1 MGASSQ
7 ISDNTHFHQHVSILC
22 RKAGV
27 RLRILQRLSSYIDEH
42 SRMTI
47 FRSFVLSNYC
57 SLVWN
62 FCEAAHTS
70 KMERIQYRAL
80 KCIYYDVSTSYE
92 ELLAC
97 ANLPTLELH
106 RKREI
111 LVEVFKS
118 VNNISPYF
126 MWDLFKVKYVDYNL
140 QNNRN
145 VCLNHCQTKKYGL
158 DFLNH
163 GAQANYRTCYQMKW
177 MNIKLGNY
185 KASIRNGMNRCGVCV
200 Q

>member
-1 MGASSQ
+1 MLLFSDGASSQ
-7 ISDNTHFHQHVSILC
+7 ISANTHFHQHVSILC
-22 RKAGV
+22 RKAGAQ
-27 RLRILQRLSSYIDEH
+27 LRILQRLSSYIDEH

-62 FCEAAHTS
+62 LCEATHTS
-70 KMERIQYRAL
+70 KMERIPYRAL
-80 KCIYYDVSTSYE
+80 KCIYNVVNTSYE
-92 ELLAC
+92 ELLARV
-97 ANLPTLELH
+97 NLLTLELH

-126 MWDLFKVKYVDYNL
+126 MWDLFKVKDVNYNL

-145 VCLNHCQTKKYGL
+145 MCINHCQTYMGWTFYTMEPKPTMELATK
-158 DFLNH
+158 
-163 GAQANYRTCYQMKW
+163 
-177 MNIKLGNY
+177 
-185 KASIRNGMNRCGVCV
+185 
-200 Q
+200 

>member
-7 ISDNTHFHQHVSILC
+7 ISANTHFHKHVNILW
-22 RKAGV
+22 RKAGA

-42 SRMTI
+42 YRMTI
-47 FRSFVLSNYC
+47 FRSFVLINYC

-70 KMERIQYRAL
+70 KMERIQFRAL
-80 KCIYYDVSTSYE
+80 KYICNDVSISYE
-92 ELLAC
+92 ELLAR

-118 VNNISPYF
+118 VDNISPYI
-126 MWDLFKVKYVDYNL
+126 L
-140 QNNRN
+140 
-145 VCLNHCQTKKYGL
+145 CG
-158 DFLNH
+158 
-163 GAQANYRTCYQMKW
+163 TCSK
-177 MNIKLGNY
+177 
-185 KASIRNGMNRCGVCV
+185 
-200 Q
+200 

>member
-7 ISDNTHFHQHVSILC
+7 ISANTHFHQHVSILC
-22 RKAGV
+22 RKAGA

-42 SRMTI
+42 YRMI
-47 FRSFVLSNYC
+47 NYC

-70 KMERIQYRAL
+70 KMERIQFRAL
-80 KCIYYDVSTSYE
+80 KYIYNDVSTSYE
-92 ELLAC
+92 ELLAR

-118 VNNISPYF
+118 VDNISPYI
-126 MWDLFKVKYVDYNL
+126 L
-140 QNNRN
+140 
-145 VCLNHCQTKKYGL
+145 CG
-158 DFLNH
+158 
-163 GAQANYRTCYQMKW
+163 TCSK
-177 MNIKLGNY
+177 
-185 KASIRNGMNRCGVCV
+185 
-200 Q
+200 

>member
-7 ISDNTHFHQHVSILC
+7 ISANTHFHQHVSILC
-22 RKAGV
+22 KKAGA

-42 SRMTI
+42 YRMTII
-47 FRSFVLSNYC
+47 FRSFVLINYC

-70 KMERIQYRAL
+70 KMERIQFRAL
-80 KCIYYDVSTSYE
+80 KYIYNDVSTSYE
-92 ELLAC
+92 ELLAR

-118 VNNISPYF
+118 VDNISPYI
-126 MWDLFKVKYVDYNL
+126 L
-140 QNNRN
+140 
-145 VCLNHCQTKKYGL
+145 CG
-158 DFLNH
+158 
-163 GAQANYRTCYQMKW
+163 TCSK
-177 MNIKLGNY
+177 
-185 KASIRNGMNRCGVCV
+185 
-200 Q
+200 